1 MGTLFTN
8 GVLNGRSNSW
18 ENEVFESNEINT
30 SWYEIASKN
39 NPMPEVV
46 CVYIALKCA
55 VKQIEIQLRAKQ

>member
-8 GVLNGRSNSW
+8 RVLNGRSNSW
-18 ENEVFESNEINT
+18 GNEVFESNEINT

-55 VKQIEIQLRAKQ
+55 VKQIEI